1 MRPAVSRVSDL
12 GPFVLRV
19 ATDTDRKR
27 GGFRA
32 AGLSY
37 SRLGHRPALPSV
49 AARISL
55 LPTAR
60 LRTVFRQN
68 NMRPTLSALAIAQLA
83 TIIAISQ
90 LAGQSPEVPR
100 SFDVATV
107 KLSSPHSEN
116 AALFAN
122 EDASQ
127 VQYSNVPVVVLLMRA
142 YDVHRR
148 QILGP
153 EWLGTKH
160 FDVAAKLPD
169 GANLKQIPKMLQ
181 ALLAERFKLRAHNE
195 TRILPGF
202 ALLVGKG
209 GPKMKIAEGERDL
222 RRSAGGQG
230 FRIKGK
236 GTMAQPA
243 EIITDCL
250 DRPVIDLTALAGM
263 FEVDLNWAR
272 EEGPEMPLRVTP
284 GQREASVAPSGP
296 SIFTVLQELG
306 LKLEPR
312 KTPADFLVIDHIEPI
327 PTEN

>member
-1 MRPAVSRVSDL
+1 MSSIGKHESLDDL
-12 GPFVLRV
+12 SPIFVQT
-19 ATDTDRKR
+19 A
-27 GGFRA
+27 F
-32 AGLSY
+32 
-37 SRLGHRPALPSV
+37 
-49 AARISL
+49 L

-60 LRTVFRQN
+60 LRTALRQN
-68 NMRPTLSALAIAQLA
+68 NMRPTLSALAIANLV
-83 TIIAISQ
+83 TMIVISQ

-100 SFDVATV
+100 SFEVATV
-107 KLSSPHSEN
+107 KLSSPHTEN
-116 AALFAN
+116 AALITN

-127 VQYSNVPVVVLLMRA
+127 VQYSNVPLMVLLMRA
-142 YDVHRR
+142 YDVHWR

-169 GANLKQIPKMLQ
+169 GANMKQIPKMFQ

-202 ALLVGKG
+202 ALIVGKR
-209 GPKMKIAEGERDL
+209 GPKMKTAEGERDL
-222 RRSAGGQG
+222 RRSAGAQG
-230 FRIKGK
+230 LRIKGK
-236 GTMAQPA
+236 GTMAQLA
-243 EIITDCL
+243 DVITDCL
-250 DRPVIDLTALAGM
+250 DRTVIDMTGLAGM

-272 EEGPEMPLRVTP
+272 EEGPKMPLTVTP
-284 GQREASVAPSGP
+284 GQREASAAPSGP

-312 KTPADFLVIDHIEPI
+312 KTPVDFLVIDHIEPS